1 MKVYHIRLD
10 PDQVRVLRQKARVIS
25 AQRAIDVSW
34 QEYLREGLASLL
46 QTTLKQK
53 AVSERSGEDA

>member
-25 AQRAIDVSW
+25 AQRAADFSW
-34 QEYLREGLASLL
+34 QDLLREGVELL
-46 QTTLKQK
+46 LTANQKQK
-53 AVSERSGEDA
+53 SISDRNGNES